1 MTVSRRKFLQ
11 RGGAVA
17 TLIGVGMSLEARAD
31 EVSFTDP
38 DVHLLN
44 RLTYGAR
51 PEDLVRLKA
60 IGAETFLDEQ
70 LNPEGLNDAE
80 ADAKL
85 AQYPILN
92 MDRHTI
98 YRLQNAEGRAYESL
112 IRGMLGRAV
121 YSKRQLLERMVEF
134 WSDHFNVPSD
144 FDNTINLVLFQRDI
158 RTHAL
163 GNFRDLL
170 LATAKSPA
178 MLYYLDNYVNFKE
191 SPNENYAR
199 ELMELHTLGVDGG
212 YSEADVKEVAR
223 AFTGWTIHDET
234 ESGFYFNEW
243 EHDTDSKAIL
253 GHALPAERGI
263 EDGLHVLGILAN
275 HPSTARFICLKL
287 CVRFVSDEPPEALVE
302 HLAKVWLE
310 TRGDI
315 KSILRALF
323 LSEAFADSAGQK
335 LRRPLDF
342 FIGIARA
349 TGTQIHD
356 WWRLEQTLERLGQLP
371 YGWQPPNGYPDVA
384 GAWMNTG
391 GLLSRW
397 NTAMRLSHGA
407 YSDPDWGYGMRTE
420 LRERTP
426 DVSTVEELASAVS
439 EQVFGAALPQEKLE
453 PFIHFASDGAGPSEP
468 VTVHLLGRKLGSLYG
483 LMLASPQF
491 QWR

>member
-1 MTVSRRKFLQ
+1 MTVSRREFLQ

-44 RLTYGAR
+44 RLTYGPR
-51 PEDLVRLKA
+51 PDELTRLKET
-60 IGAETFLDEQ
+60 GAEAFLDEQ
-70 LNPEGLNDAE
+70 LLPEQIDDAE

-85 AQYPILN
+85 AQYPILE

-98 YRLQNAEGRAYESL
+98 YRLQHSEGRAYQSL
-112 IRGMLGRAV
+112 VQGMLERAV

-144 FDNTINLVLFQRDI
+144 FDNTNNIVLFQRDV
-158 RTHAL
+158 RKHAL

-178 MLYYLDNYVNFKE
+178 MLYYLDNYVNFKK

-212 YSEADVKEVAR
+212 YSEEDVKEVAR

-234 ESGFYFNEW
+234 ESGFYFNEH
-243 EHDTDSKAIL
+243 EHDTGTKAIL

-275 HPSTARFICLKL
+275 HPSTAQFICHKL
-287 CVRFVSDEPPEALVE
+287 CVRFVSDAPPEALVE
-302 HLAKVWLE
+302 RLTKVWLE

-315 KSILRALF
+315 KNILRTLF
-323 LSEAFADSAGQK
+323 LSEEFNTSAGQK

-342 FIGIARA
+342 FIGVARA

-356 WWRLEQTLERLGQLP
+356 WWRLKQTLERLGQMP
-371 YGWQPPNGYPDVA
+371 YGWHPPNGYPDIA

-391 GLLSRW
+391 GVLARW
-397 NTAMRLSHGA
+397 NAAMRLSHGA
-407 YSDPDWGYGMRTE
+407 YSDPDWGWGMSTE

-426 DVSTVEELASAVS
+426 DVETVIGLVKAVS
-439 EQVFGAALPQEKLE
+439 KQVFGLALPQGKLE
-453 PFIHFASDGAGPSEP
+453 PFINFASDGAGPDEP
-468 VTVHLLGRKLGSLYG
+468 VTAHLLGRKLGSLYG
-483 LMLASPQF
+483 LMLASPEF